1 MKEKLGAIKAKLA
14 TAAPRVVKPV
24 SLSRDPRSIARIV
37 LGVLTAASVA
47 AAIIA
52 FRPWTDSVQTLEQ
65 QSADL
70 RKQQFQNKQQIDR
83 LKLLTGKSE
92 KARAEGDKFLAG
104 YFLTRRTA
112 ASTLVAELNNMAKAA
127 GIKPK
132 EHAFA
137 FEPIEGSETLAI
149 GSISANYEGT
159 YADLIKYVNQ
169 LDRSPR
175 FFIVESMGA
184 SPQQGSAGVLNI
196 QLKVNVFVREDNS
209 LPSELRAEVRQ

>member
-1 MKEKLGAIKAKLA
+1 MKFRLPEIRKIG
-14 TAAPRVVKPV
+14 
-24 SLSRDPRSIARIV
+24 RDPRTVARVV
-37 LGVLTAASVA
+37 LGVLTAANVI
-47 AAIIA
+47 AAIAA
-52 FRPWTDSVQTLEQ
+52 FRPWADSVETLET
-65 QSADL
+65 QSNDL
-70 RKQQFQNKQQIDR
+70 RKQHTQNRQQIDR

-92 KARAEGDKFLAG
+92 KARLEGDRFLAG

-112 ASTLVAELNNMAKAA
+112 ASTLVSELNDMAKAA
-127 GIKPK
+127 GIKPR

-137 FEPIEGSETLAI
+137 FEPIEGSENLGM

-184 SPQQGSAGVLNI
+184 SPQQGNLGVLNI
-196 QLKVNVFVREDNS
+196 QLKVNVFVREDS
-209 LPSELRAEVRQ
+209 AAGDMRAEVRP